1 MKTTSEHIA
10 ELIPFEEFIVEW
22 RKVNPQYIDEETAN
36 YEDLMW
42 EINFLS
48 QEDELVPFVNR
59 VFPQYS
65 ENSKIYV

>member
-1 MKTTSEHIA
+1 MKTTSEHIS
-10 ELIPFEEFIVEW
+10 ELIPFEEFILEW
-22 RKVNPQYIDEETAN
+22 RKVNEQYVDEETTN
-36 YEDLMW
+36 YADLMW